1 MGAITML
8 MALCLC
14 LCCAGLNVPA
24 VRPRCTIIMKKGRH
38 QGGGPAISTKTVKR
52 RSADVR
58 RETVR
63 VMQAE
68 KASSRVK
75 HKQPELQRQ
84 RQQDR
89 HSSLLAMGASPLPVF
104 ARVEPVA
111 RADFTED
118 IAAQSWMEVGAVSFD
133 DSQETSAE
141 QAVWLHKRLILEH
154 ACRCCSPRCSPPLPA
169 PLPPKS
175 TPRWA
180 QPSASHRTHW
190 QAVSQ
195 ADPSS
200 RGA

>member
-1 MGAITML
+1 M
-8 MALCLC
+8 
-14 LCCAGLNVPA
+14 
-24 VRPRCTIIMKKGRH
+24 
-38 QGGGPAISTKTVKR
+38 
-52 RSADVR
+52 R

-154 ACRCCSPRCSPPLPA
+154 ACRLYPKLIPHREVLELGLAPSPEDEPVVVQRCEPA
-169 PLPPKS
+169 PATSCGFGEMDDPYAGSYWAESEQEANAGKKVILDGIGLDTKS
-175 TPRWA
+175 ATAMAFSKSLSLR
-180 QPSASHRTHW
+180 S
-190 QAVSQ
+190 
-195 ADPSS
+195 
-200 RGA
+200 G